1 MAQTVVGVFDNS
13 SDAQRAVDSLVSNGF
28 TRDNIDISAATTGD
42 MTGSTGNMSGSTGNM
57 TGSTTTG
64 RDATHDGDDFG
75 DSVGKFF
82 TNLFGGGSDDTT
94 TTRSYSNVA
103 RQGSVVTVH
112 TTTAEESER
121 AADVLDEC
129 GAVNVDER
137 AAQYATG
144 NYQAGAMTTG
154 ATTGLMDT
162 DMTKNRTTAD
172 GTMSVPIL
180 EETLSVGKQMVE
192 TGGVRLRSRIVERPV
207 EESVRL
213 REERVVVQR
222 NPVNRAATDADFGTF
237 KEGDIEMV
245 EHAERAVVAK
255 EARVVEEV
263 TLGKEATE
271 RDETI
276 RDTVRKTEVDVENIG
291 NTTNVDT
298 TRRTGTGL

>member
-28 TRDNIDISAATTGD
+28 MRDNIDLSAASATD
-42 MTGSTGNMSGSTGNM
+42 MTGTASNTTGT
-57 TGSTTTG
+57 TTTG
-64 RDATHDGDDFG
+64 HSTNHDGDDFG
-75 DSVGKFF
+75 DSVGRFF
-82 TNLFGGGSDDTT
+82 GNLFGSDDTRT
-94 TTRSYSNVA
+94 TQSYSDVA
-103 RQGSVVTVH
+103 RQSSVVTVH
-112 TTTAEESER
+112 TTTAEESEQ
-121 AADVLDEC
+121 AADILDEY
-129 GAVNVDER
+129 GAVNIDER

-144 NYQAGAMTTG
+144 TNETGAMATG
-154 ATTGLMDT
+154 ATAANMLNTDVTTDRMTTNDDT
-162 DMTKNRTTAD
+162 V
-172 GTMSVPIL
+172 SVPII
-180 EETLSVGKQMVE
+180 EENISVGKQMVE

-213 REERVVVQR
+213 REERVLVQR

-237 KEGDIEMV
+237 KEGDVEMI
-245 EHAERAVVAK
+245 EHAERAVIAK

-276 RDTVRKTEVDVENIG
+276 SDTVRRTEVDVENIG
-291 NTTNVDT
+291 GTNVDTTDT